1 MKRVVLLISFAVL
14 LTACSEGSKELSN
27 VIEPA
32 ATTQPAASYPITS
45 QQNQTK
51 DVVSC
56 DDLFVNAKE
65 IDADDYFRKLRNEA
79 LDEPYWRDTYWFKAD
94 NGKLAKNG
102 PRMTWVYEA
111 ALDVALN
118 YVPPAAQ
125 EGSFINFEGKQLLWG
140 DYLAFKQ
147 SLCDAYYEED
157 TKRRM
162 IINLEILFDYEID
175 QWHVTNWPIAFEYIE
190 TGPKVIQPVSPPG
203 LEYYTKYIAGGGVM
217 VTAGS
222 NMPDVALLAA
232 RESILYMTSARPEF
246 RQILQDNEVR
256 IGLFIETAD
265 ELPEFT
271 NTNEEGGFAMGA
283 TDSLMTA
290 AGLWQCYDG
299 NKQFGGNPV
308 IHELVHTMNHIV
320 FESINEIYF
329 YERIYDIALASIQ
342 NGIFYTGFDQN
353 LPDGQKQ
360 DMTNFIGEFWAIS
373 VTGYIMDGGPAFK
386 DSHYSHDWIKE
397 NDPYAYDLITRY
409 FPTEKWNY
417 CDMYK

>member
-1 MKRVVLLISFAVL
+1 MYINLMKRIALFISFAVL
-14 LTACSEGSKELSN
+14 LSSCSEENKALYN
-27 VIEPA
+27 
-32 ATTQPAASYPITS
+32 YPTTS
-45 QQNQTK
+45 QQTQTK
-51 DVVSC
+51 DAASC
-56 DDLFVNAKE
+56 ESLFVNAKE
-65 IDADDYFRKLRNEA
+65 IDADDYFTKLRNEA
-79 LDEPYWRDTYWFKAD
+79 LDEPYRRDTYWFKAD
-94 NGKLAKNG
+94 NGKVAKNG
-102 PRMTWVYEA
+102 PRMIWVYEA
-111 ALDVALN
+111 ALNVALN

-125 EGSFINFEGKQLLWG
+125 EGSFIDFEGRQLLWD

-162 IINLEILFDYEID
+162 IINLEILFDYEINEF
-175 QWHVTNWPIAFEYIE
+175 HASNWPIAFEYIE

-222 NMPDVALLAA
+222 DMPDAALLAA
-232 RESILYMTSARPEF
+232 RESILYLTSARPEF

-265 ELPEFT
+265 DLPEFT
-271 NTNEEGGFAMGA
+271 DTNEEGGFAMGA
-283 TDSLMTA
+283 PDSLMTA
-290 AGLWQCYDG
+290 AGLWQCWDNNNSKG
-299 NKQFGGNPV
+299 ASPGGNPV

-353 LPDGQKQ
+353 LPEGQKQ

-373 VTGYIMDGGPAFK
+373 VEGYIMDGGPAFK
-386 DSHYSHDWIKE
+386 NSHYSRDWIKE
-397 NDPYAYDLITRY
+397 NDPDVYDLITRY

-417 CDMYK
+417 SEQCR